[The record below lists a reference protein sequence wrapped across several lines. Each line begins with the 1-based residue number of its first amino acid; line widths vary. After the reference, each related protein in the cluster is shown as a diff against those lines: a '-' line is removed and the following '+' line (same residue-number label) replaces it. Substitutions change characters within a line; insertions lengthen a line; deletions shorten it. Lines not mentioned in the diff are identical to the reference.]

1 MAVSGAYGTLVVVPN
16 DGTIVTFPSR
26 PPTHMIPVE
35 EHIMGT
41 VVAMMILAFGLLY
54 FAVAAEERRLEA
66 LTKAPKR

>member
-1 MAVSGAYGTLVVVPN
+1 
-16 DGTIVTFPSR
+16 
-26 PPTHMIPVE
+26 MIPVE